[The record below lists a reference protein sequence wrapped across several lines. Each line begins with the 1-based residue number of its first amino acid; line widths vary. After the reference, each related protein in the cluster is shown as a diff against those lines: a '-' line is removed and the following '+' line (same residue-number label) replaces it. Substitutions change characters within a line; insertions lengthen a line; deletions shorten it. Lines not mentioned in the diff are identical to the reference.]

1 MKSDD
6 KLSTFGLPYLPDV
19 LMLSICGEDFLHANR
34 IHPNEPTNNYHGK
47 KIAEALPSTANK
59 ATVDVDGIFSKNC
72 WPPFG
77 KGDGERGGGN

>member
-34 IHPNEPTNNYHGK
+34 IHPNEPTKNYHDEKLQTLYRQLQTKQQWMLMG
-47 KIAEALPSTANK
+47 
-59 ATVDVDGIFSKNC
+59 F
-72 WPPFG
+72 F
-77 KGDGERGGGN
+77 